1 MSLGMEAL
9 SSEGGG
15 SEEDVDAGEFGRK
28 FAASMA
34 A

>member
-1 MSLGMEAL
+1 MDAFVGGEA
-9 SSEGGG
+9 
-15 SEEDVDAGEFGRK
+15 EEDASDVDTDASEFGRK